1 MRVIWLCNVILPSV
15 AEAINGSTSNSGG
28 WLVGL
33 SNDLKDKVELI
44 TVFSLKS
51 KEENRICGKAGKIR
65 YYGLPVKKISGV
77 EYSSELE
84 KRFEEVLKIE
94 KPDIVHIFGTEFPHT
109 LAMVNACEHL
119 GLTKRVVIS
128 IQGLIAIL
136 GKHYY
141 SGLPWKVICSYTFR
155 DWLRRDNIHEQGK
168 KFLKRGSY
176 EIEAL
181 KKVQYVIGRTDF
193 DRAVVTE
200 INPNI
205 NYNFCNEILRS
216 EFYQHTWEFEK
227 CERYSIFTSQCSYP
241 IKGFH
246 YLLEAFVHVLR
257 EYPLAHL
264 YTTGTNPVEVHGRDK
279 LKMSSYQK
287 YLRKLIVEKKLQ
299 NKITFLGN
307 LNEKQMCKRFLKS
320 NIFVSASSMENSP
333 NSVGEAMLLGVPT
346 VASDVGGTSSM
357 LIHGEEGFLYQHNE
371 PYLLAYYIKKIFE
384 DTVLAEKFS
393 KKGRKRAAITH
404 ERSKNR
410 DIVLNIYKMIQ
421 SLS

>member
-1 MRVIWLCNVILPSV
+1 MKVIWLCNVILPSV
-15 AEAINGSTSNSGG
+15 AEALNCSTSNSGG

-44 TVFSLKS
+44 TVFPLKA
-51 KEENRICGKAGKIR
+51 KEENRICGNAGKIR

-94 KPDIVHIFGTEFPHT
+94 NPDIVHIFGTEFPHT
-109 LAMVNACEHL
+109 LAMVNACERL
-119 GLTKRVVIS
+119 GMAKRVVIS
-128 IQGLIAIL
+128 IQGLIAIW

-141 SGLPWKVICSYTFR
+141 SDLPQKVVNSYTLR
-155 DWLRRDNIHEQGK
+155 DWLRRDNIREQAR
-168 KFLKRGSY
+168 KFLRRGAY
-176 EIEAL
+176 ETEAL
-181 KKVQYVIGRTDF
+181 KKVQHIIGRTDF

-205 NYNFCNEILRS
+205 NYYFCNETLRS

-227 CERYSIFTSQCSYP
+227 CERYSIFISQCSYP

-264 YTTGTNPVEVHGRDK
+264 YTTGTNPVEVYGRDK
-279 LKMSSYQK
+279 IRMSSYQK
-287 YLRKLIVEKKLQ
+287 YLGRMIAEKKLQ
-299 NKITFLGN
+299 NKITFLGE
-307 LNEKQMCKRFLKS
+307 LNEKQMCERFLKS
-320 NIFVSASSMENSP
+320 NVFVSASSMENSP

-346 VASDVGGTSSM
+346 VASDVGGTSNM
-357 LIHGEEGFLYQHNE
+357 LVHREEGFLYQHNE
-371 PYLLAYYIKKIFE
+371 PYLLAYYIKKIFADVE
-384 DTVLAEKFS
+384 LAGKFS
-393 KKGRKRAAITH
+393 RKGREHAAITH
-404 ERSKNR
+404 EGSRNR
-410 DIVLNIYKMIQ
+410 DIILDIYRMVQ
-421 SLS
+421 SLP